1 MFDVHGLIYAFQSSR
16 GLGELVSLRTSA
28 SLPFCSRYRLIDF
41 ALSAMTNA
49 GIRDVGVIMQRDYQS
64 LLDHLGSGKDWD
76 LSRLSGGL
84 KMLPPFGLSGS
95 RHAGEYKGAISA
107 LSSIKAYIEG
117 IKQNHVVLFRGGLAI
132 NLDLKAVY
140 EAHTASGHPIT
151 AVCKYG
157 SGSGCYDV
165 RFVPLYDDETASQ
178 KMIFSNV
185 GGKGSFPS
193 TEVYIIDK
201 SLLLDLISWCEE
213 NGHYYFHRDALTHY
227 LSKGG
232 TIGLYLHEGYTA
244 HIRSISDYY
253 RANMD
258 MLRLEHRSDLFTDD
272 NPIYTKGRSSV
283 STYYG
288 EEAVV
293 DNSLVAD
300 GCYIEGRLENCVLFR
315 GVRVE
320 RGAVLKNCVIMQD
333 AVISE
338 DVQLSYVV
346 SDKFAS
352 FSKGTFLS
360 GSEELPLIVPK
371 HKSL

>member
-1 MFDVHGLIYAFQSSR
+1 MLDVHGLIYAFQSSR

-41 ALSAMTNA
+41 ALSSMTNA

-107 LSSIKAYIEG
+107 LSSVKAYIESV
-117 IKQNHVVLFRGGLAI
+117 KQNHVVLFGGGLAI

-140 EAHTASGHPIT
+140 EAHAASGHPIT
-151 AVCKYG
+151 AVCKCG

-165 RFVPLYDDETASQ
+165 RFVPLSDDETASR
-178 KMIFSNV
+178 KMIFSSV

-193 TEVYIIDK
+193 AEVYIIDK
-201 SLLLDLISWCEE
+201 SLLLDLIAWCEE
-213 NGHYYFHRDALTHY
+213 NGHYYFHRDALTYY

-232 TIGLYLHEGYTA
+232 TIGLYLHGRYTA

-258 MLRLEHRSDLFTDD
+258 MLHLEHRNDLFTDD

-300 GCYIEGRLENCVLFR
+300 GCFIEGRLENCVLFR

-338 DVQLSYVV
+338 SVQLSYVV

-352 FSKGTFLS
+352 FSKGIFLS

-371 HKSL
+371 HKAL

>member
-1 MFDVHGLIYAFQSSR
+1 MLDVHGLVYAFQSSR
-16 GLGELVSLRTSA
+16 GLGELVSLRTSS

-41 ALSAMTNA
+41 ALSAMTNS

-84 KMLPPFGLSGS
+84 RILPPFGLSGS
-95 RHAGEYKGAISA
+95 HASEYKGGISA
-107 LSSIKAYIEG
+107 LSSVKAYIEG
-117 IKQNHVVLFRGGLAI
+117 IKQGHVVLFRGGLAI

-140 EAHTASGHPIT
+140 EAHIASGHPIT
-151 AVCKYG
+151 AVCRCG
-157 SGSGCYDV
+157 PGSGCYDV
-165 RFVPLYDDETASQ
+165 RFVPLSEDETASR

-185 GGKGSFPS
+185 GGKGSYPS

-201 SLLLDLISWCEE
+201 RLLLEMIAWCEE
-213 NGHYYFHRDALTHY
+213 NGHYYFHRDALTQY

-232 TIGLYLHEGYTA
+232 TIGLYLHKGYTA
-244 HIRSISDYY
+244 HIRSIADYY

-258 MLRLEHRSDLFTDD
+258 MLRLEYRSDLFTDN
-272 NPIYTKGRSSV
+272 NPVYTKGRSSV

-300 GCYIEGRLENCVLFR
+300 GCFIEGRLENCVLFR
-315 GVRVE
+315 GVRVG

-338 DVQLSYVV
+338 NVQLSYVV
-346 SDKFAS
+346 SDKYAS
-352 FSKGTFLS
+352 FSTGILLS
-360 GSEELPLIVPK
+360 GSEDLPLIVPK
-371 HKSL
+371 HKAL